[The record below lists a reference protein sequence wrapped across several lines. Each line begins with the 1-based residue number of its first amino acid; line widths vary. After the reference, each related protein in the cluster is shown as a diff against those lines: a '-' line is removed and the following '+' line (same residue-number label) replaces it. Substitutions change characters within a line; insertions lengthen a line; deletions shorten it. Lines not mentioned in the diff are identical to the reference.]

1 MDTIGIGEASVC
13 DKDARRDAMRTPDEV
28 AAMLELKRRGWGCK
42 RIAREFGTC
51 PKTVRRYV
59 REGSWTGYAL
69 ARRKPA
75 LAGLDAWLAERLVQH
90 SGNADVVRQ
99 ELAAERGIALSL
111 RTVER
116 ACAPHR
122 QRLLAEARATVR
134 FETPPGRQL
143 QIDFGERRVL
153 IGGEPVRVHLFVA
166 TLGYSRRLHVRA
178 FRGEAQERWFEG
190 MESAFRA
197 FGGVTE
203 EVLFDNARALVE
215 RHDAVTREVVFNERL
230 RAFARHWR
238 VRPRACAPYRAR
250 TKGKDERGVG
260 YVKRNAIAGRGFPTW
275 SALEAHLEAWTREIA
290 DVRVH
295 GTTGEPPIERFRRDE
310 AAALRPLDGRP
321 PFHATRELVRRVQ
334 SDCAVEVETNS
345 YSVPWR
351 LIGERVRVAIGAGT
365 VRVSHAGRVVAMHDE
380 CCGRRERIIDPT
392 HFEGVAGFRARA
404 AGEEAL
410 PAAAG
415 PSPGAPP
422 PALLRP
428 LAEYEAVVGGAW

>member
-1 MDTIGIGEASVC
+1 MDAVGADEASVR
-13 DKDARRDAMRTPDEV
+13 DGDARREAMRTPDEV
-28 AAMLELKRRGWGCK
+28 AAMLELRRRGWGCK

-59 REGSWTGYAL
+59 REGGWTGYART
-69 ARRKPA
+69 RRAPA
-75 LAGLDAWLAERLVQH
+75 LAGLGGWLAERLARH
-90 SGNADVVRQ
+90 GGNADVVRQ
-99 ELAAERGIALSL
+99 DLAAEHGLALSL

-134 FETPPGRQL
+134 FETPPGRQM
-143 QIDFGERRVL
+143 QIDFGERRVW

-190 MESAFRA
+190 MEGAFRA
-197 FGGVTE
+197 FGGVPE

-215 RHDAVTREVVFNERL
+215 RHDAGTREVAFNERL
-230 RAFARHWR
+230 QAFARHWR

-260 YVKRNAIAGRGFPTW
+260 YVKRNAIAGRSFETW
-275 SALEAHLEAWTREIA
+275 SALEAHLAAWTRDVA

-295 GTTGEPPIERFRRDE
+295 GTTGEAPSARFERDE
-310 AAALRPLDGRP
+310 AAALRPLGGTP

-334 SDCAVEVETNS
+334 PDCAVEVESNS

-351 LIGERVRVAIGAGT
+351 LIGERVQVIVGAGA
-365 VRVSHAGRVVAMHDE
+365 VRISHAGRVVAVHDE
-380 CCGRRERIIDPT
+380 RRGRRERAVDPA
-392 HFEGVAGFRARA
+392 HFEGVAGFRAGA
-404 AGEEAL
+404 AGGGAP
-410 PAAAG
+410 PAA
-415 PSPGAPP
+415 PAPAAPQVP

-428 LAEYEAVVGGAW
+428 LSEYEAAAGGSW